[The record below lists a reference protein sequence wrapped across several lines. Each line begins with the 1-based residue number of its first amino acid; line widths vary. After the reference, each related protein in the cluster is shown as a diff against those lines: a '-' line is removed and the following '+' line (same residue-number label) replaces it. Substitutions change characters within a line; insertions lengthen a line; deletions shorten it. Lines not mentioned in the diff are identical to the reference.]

1 MPIGKNLRK
10 ENTWE
15 PVLRKFKSRLS
26 QWREKKTLFFG
37 VLTMVVMR
45 ITRMKRNFLWGGEEQ
60 GRRKIA
66 WVKGGGLLTIRTHYS
81 ALCLNPSMGE
91 TLAIKYRRIFLNS
104 EQQNDCVRDVGCWE
118 DFNWELPVVDKF
130 FEELNGA
137 TLVHQQ
143 QHKLAWR
150 NGSGAI

>member
-1 MPIGKNLRK
+1 
-10 ENTWE
+10 
-15 PVLRKFKSRLS
+15 
-26 QWREKKTLFFG
+26 
-37 VLTMVVMR
+37 MVVMR

-66 WVKGGGLLTIRTHYS
+66 W
-81 ALCLNPSMGE
+81 GE

-104 EQQNDCVRDVGCWE
+104 EQQNDC
-118 DFNWELPVVDKF
+118 FNWELPVVDKF